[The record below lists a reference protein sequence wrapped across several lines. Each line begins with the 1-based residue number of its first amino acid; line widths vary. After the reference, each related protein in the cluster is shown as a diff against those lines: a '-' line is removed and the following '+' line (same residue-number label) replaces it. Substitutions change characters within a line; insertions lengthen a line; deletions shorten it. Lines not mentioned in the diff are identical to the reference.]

1 MKGTL
6 RKKCCVL
13 DGSRALQELGL
24 DPAPGND
31 ASGNVEVEPGSLTG
45 MELGPVYPR
54 KMLVSASVSRRK
66 VCP

>member
-13 DGSRALQELGL
+13 DGSRALQELDL
-24 DPAPGND
+24 DPAPVND

-45 MELGPVYPR
+45 MELEPVYPNR
-54 KMLVSASVSRRK
+54 MLVSVSISRRK